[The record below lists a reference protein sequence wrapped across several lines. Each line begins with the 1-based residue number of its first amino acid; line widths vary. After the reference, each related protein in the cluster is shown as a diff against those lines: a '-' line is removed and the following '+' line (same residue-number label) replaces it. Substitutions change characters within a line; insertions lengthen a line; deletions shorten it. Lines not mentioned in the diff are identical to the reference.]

1 MPVVGIVAGEAS
13 GDNLGA
19 PLMAAI
25 RKRMPEARFIG
36 VGGQR
41 MLSEGLQPNASI
53 DELAVNGLFQPLLRL
68 PSLYSML
75 LRLERVFRD
84 VSVVVGVDFN
94 VFNLLLERRV
104 RRHGVPT
111 AHYVSPSVYAWRR
124 GRIKHIG
131 RSADVVM
138 TLFPFEPAIYRAE
151 SVRAEYV
158 GHPLAHAIPLDSDL
172 AMERRKARLELG
184 LDPDVLLI
192 ALLPGSRN
200 TELKHMGKLF
210 LETAEKFAQV
220 HSGQNVEF
228 LVPCVRQQSAQ
239 AISAMARTRSSIS
252 VRTVVQDTISVL
264 RASDA
269 ALVKA
274 GTGTLEALLTRTPM
288 VVTYRSDPISF
299 ALVTR
304 MLHTRFLALPNI
316 LAGEELVPEFWQD
329 VANSENLAL
338 ALRDELNRAQVDP
351 EYFRRF
357 AQIHEELSEGG
368 EERAAEVVLSLI
380 A

>member
-1 MPVVGIVAGEAS
+1 MVGIVAGEAS

-25 RKRMPEARFIG
+25 RKRLPDARFVG

-41 MLSEGLQPNASI
+41 MLEEGLHPLASI
-53 DELAVNGLFQPLLRL
+53 DELSVNGLVQPLFRL
-68 PSLYSML
+68 PSLYSLL
-75 LRLERVFRD
+75 LRLERALEGA
-84 VSVVVGVDFN
+84 SVVVGVDFN

-104 RRHGVPT
+104 KRSGTPT

-124 GRIKHIG
+124 DRIKRIG

-151 SVRAEYV
+151 SVRAEFV
-158 GHPLAHAIPLDSDL
+158 GHPLARAVPSVGDRAKERSKARSELDLDSD
-172 AMERRKARLELG
+172 G
-184 LDPDVLLI
+184 LVI
-192 ALLPGSRN
+192 ALMPGSRSN
-200 TELKHMGKLF
+200 ELRHMGRLF
-210 LETAEKFAQV
+210 LKTAGRFARM
-220 HSGQNVEF
+220 HIGERVEF
-228 LVPCVRQQSAQ
+228 LVPCVRERAAQ
-239 AISAMARTRSSIS
+239 TISAMSGHRSSVP
-252 VRTVVQDTISVL
+252 VRTVVQDTLSVL

-299 ALVTR
+299 AVVKR
-304 MLHTRFLALPNI
+304 MLHTEFLALPNI
-316 LAGEELVPEFWQD
+316 LAGQELVPEFWQD
-329 VANSENLAL
+329 IANPENLAL
-338 ALRDELNRAQVDP
+338 ALRDELNRARMDP
-351 EYFRRF
+351 AYFRRF
-357 AQIHEELSEGG
+357 AQIHEELSEAD
-368 EERAAEVVLSLI
+368 EDRAAEIVVSLI